1 MPLTLI
7 TGASSGIGAAIARA
21 ASGAGHELVLV
32 ARTPAPL
39 QELASELGARA
50 AACDVSDWAALKA
63 AVGALEPDV
72 VVANAG
78 IGAAR
83 GLTHD
88 DPGRWRELVLTNVLG
103 TALTLRATLPAV
115 RRRRGHLVLT
125 GAVAGR
131 RILPGSVFSA
141 TKAAVAAL
149 AEGAREE
156 LAGSG
161 ARVTLV
167 APGTVDTPF
176 YDNPQADA
184 LRADD
189 VARAVL
195 WAVGRPAHVDVSE
208 VLVRPVAQRYP

>member
-1 MPLTLI
+1 MLI
-7 TGASSGIGAAIARA
+7 TGASSGIGAALARA
-21 ASGAGHELVLV
+21 AAADYKLVLV
-32 ARTPAPL
+32 ARGADKLEALAAELPDAVAAP
-39 QELASELGARA
+39 
-50 AACDVSDWAALKA
+50 CDVCDWPALR
-63 AVGALEPDV
+63 AVAERAGAIDV

-83 GLTHD
+83 GLRND
-88 DPGRWRELVLTNVLG
+88 DPERWAEMVQTNVLG
-103 TALTLRATLPAV
+103 VALTIRATLDAV
-115 RRRRGHLVLT
+115 IAARGHLVLT

-149 AEGAREE
+149 AEAAREE
-156 LAGSG
+156 VAGTG

-176 YDNPQADA
+176 YDNPQGDA
-184 LRADD
+184 LRAPD
-189 VARAVL
+189 VAEAIL
-195 WAVGRPAHVDVSE
+195 WAVGQPARVDVSE